1 MNSEIIS
8 TSEVIDAL
16 VSGFEVLMIDKSK
29 INKCGIY
36 CSISCIPLTTKS
48 FASIKKFVD
57 DGDDSN
63 RIYIKTEKDEKK
75 EEV

>member
-16 VSGFEVLMIDKSK
+16 VGGFEVLMIDKSK

-36 CSISCIPLTTKS
+36 GISCKCLTTQT
-48 FASIKKFVD
+48 FADIEKFV

-63 RIYIKTEKDEKK
+63 KIYIKTEKVKK